1 MTSEQIQNLCAMVA
15 KNGSELP
22 NGCAEAVSL
31 MHVQFLGEIAYQLA
45 AMNEN
50 AECVCGHAVREHHA
64 TQNPGE
70 RCCNGKQ
77 CNCTSLRVSR

>member
-15 KNGSELP
+15 KNGSALP

-45 AMNEN
+45 VANEH
-50 AECVCGHAVREHHA
+50 AQCACGHAAMDHR
-64 TQNPGE
+64 TRSRGE
-70 RCCNGKQ
+70 RCCNGRQ
-77 CNCTSLRVSR
+77 CNCTSLRVAQ